1 VEARYTIQSDTGG
14 LILVNSEGIRHGP
27 PEVLARLMTGE
38 MVDPSLYYFRTAMR
52 FETGD
57 PTLDWLNRVL
67 AVARGQRERNAV
79 KLDVYE
85 VI

>member
-1 VEARYTIQSDTGG
+1 
-14 LILVNSEGIRHGP
+14 
-27 PEVLARLMTGE
+27 MTGE